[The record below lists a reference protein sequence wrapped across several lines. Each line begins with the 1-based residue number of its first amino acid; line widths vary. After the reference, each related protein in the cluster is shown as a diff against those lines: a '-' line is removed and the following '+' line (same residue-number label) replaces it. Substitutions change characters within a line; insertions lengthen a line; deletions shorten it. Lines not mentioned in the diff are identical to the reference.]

1 MTSVVVIHVALVV
14 AIMLTVGALARRWL
28 GSRRTRSA
36 LEDDATFAALR
47 TADMASPHLAAG
59 LTEENAQRAIGHL
72 RALLD
77 VDALAITDQE
87 RVLAWDG
94 EGEGHADRA
103 LDDARPVLETGRP
116 RVLRRHELH
125 GVGRVA
131 VVAPLI
137 VGGQVAGALNA
148 YDTQPSAGLVRAT
161 HDLARWVSGQL
172 ALSELDTSRARLV
185 EAEMR
190 ALRAQISPHF
200 IYNCLTTIASFVRTD
215 PERARELLVDFAD
228 FARYSF
234 RHPRQFTTLAD
245 ELRSIDRYLGLEQA
259 RFGDRLR
266 CSVRVAPE
274 VLSVPVPFL
283 ALQPLVENAVQHG
296 IGGNSATGSVTI
308 VAREVGA
315 EAHVSVEDDGVG
327 MEPDK
332 LRALLAGAAGPVSG
346 IGLANVDERMRQV
359 YGDEYGLVIE
369 TAPGAGT
376 KVSLRIPKSRPGVLP
391 G

>member
-1 MTSVVVIHVALVV
+1 MTSVVVAVVVTFAVTLGGGALV
-14 AIMLTVGALARRWL
+14 RRWL
-28 GSRRTRSA
+28 GPRRTRTA

-77 VDALAITDQE
+77 VGALAITDHE

-94 EGEGHADRA
+94 DGADHAERA
-103 LDDARPVLETGRP
+103 LEDARPVLETGRP
-116 RVLRRHELH
+116 RVLRRHELR
-125 GVGRVA
+125 GVGRIA

-148 YDTQPSAGLVRAT
+148 YHTQPGAGLVRAT

-172 ALSELDTSRARLV
+172 ALSELDASRARLV

-274 VLSVPVPFL
+274 VLAVPVPFL

-296 IGGNSATGSVTI
+296 IGGNAATGSVTI

>member
-1 MTSVVVIHVALVV
+1 MTSVVVAVVCTFAATLLLSELVRRR
-14 AIMLTVGALARRWL
+14 LGA
-28 GSRRTRSA
+28 RRTRSA

-59 LTEENAQRAIGHL
+59 LTEENAQRAIGYL

-77 VDALAITDQE
+77 VGALAITDRE

-94 EGEGHADRA
+94 DGADHADRA
-103 LDDARPVLETGRP
+103 FGDALPVLETGRP
-116 RVLRRHELH
+116 RVLRQHELS
-125 GVGRVA
+125 GVGRIA

-137 VGGQVAGALNA
+137 IGGQVAGALNA
-148 YDTQPSAGLVRAT
+148 YDTQPGAGLVRAT
-161 HDLARWVSGQL
+161 HDLARWASGQL
-172 ALSELDTSRARLV
+172 ALSELDASRARLV

-245 ELRSIDRYLGLEQA
+245 EMRSIDRYLGLEQA

-266 CSVRVAPE
+266 CCVRVAPE

-296 IGGNSATGSVTI
+296 LAGNAATGSVTI
-308 VAREVGA
+308 EAREVGA

-376 KVSLRIPKSRPGVLP
+376 KVSLRIPKYRRGVLP